1 MSPSS
6 AARLMRIIA
15 TISIVTGA
23 LFALAVVA
31 DPTGLSNLFF
41 HLVSSGDQGLAGI
54 ATLEAKVALAIAGGL
69 FAGFSA
75 FFLFLVAPA
84 IETYD
89 TSMIRGGQISLLVWF
104 VTDSAASIAG
114 GNTANAVAN
123 VGFLVLFMLPM
134 VLVKAPE
141 VQTRAA
147 R

>member
-1 MSPSS
+1 MSPTS

-54 ATLEAKVALAIAGGL
+54 ATPEAKVALAIAGGL

-84 IETYD
+84 IEAYD
-89 TSMIRGGQISLLVWF
+89 KRMIRGGQISLLTWF
-104 VTDSAASIAG
+104 VVDSSASIAG
-114 GNTANAVAN
+114 GNCRQCSRQYRVFGVAYAANIA
-123 VGFLVLFMLPM
+123 G
-134 VLVKAPE
+134 E
-141 VQTRAA
+141 SA
-147 R
+147 RSPD